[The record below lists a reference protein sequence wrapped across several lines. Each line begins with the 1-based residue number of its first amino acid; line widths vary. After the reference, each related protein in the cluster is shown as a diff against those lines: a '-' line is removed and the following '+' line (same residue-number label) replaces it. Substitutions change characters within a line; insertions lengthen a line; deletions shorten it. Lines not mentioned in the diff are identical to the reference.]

1 MSRTTRAFA
10 IYFLGL
16 ATVVLAFR
24 WVYAQPKDAGL
35 PRPLRWVLER
45 INGPAAAALTTDH
58 HLARTYPARLAQRPR
73 VNGLVGL
80 KSPLADSNNYRI
92 EVIDLDST
100 RRFFL
105 TLADIKRL
113 AKTEIT
119 YDFKCIEGWD
129 QVTNWGGARFATFA
143 DRYHL
148 GRHPDGKP
156 ARWIALETPD
166 GAYYVGIDWESAV
179 HPQTLLCYESQQAPL
194 RPNDGAP
201 LRLIIPVK
209 YGIKHLKRIGRIRFT
224 DRRPRDYWYERGYD
238 YHAGL

>member
-1 MSRTTRAFA
+1 MSRTTRAFT

-16 ATVVLAFR
+16 AAVVLAVR
-24 WVYAQPKDAGL
+24 WVYSQPQDAGL
-35 PRPLRWVLER
+35 PRPLRWVLEHV
-45 INGPAAAALTTDH
+45 NGPVAAALTTDQ
-58 HLARTYPARLAQRPR
+58 HLSREYPAAQAQRPR

-80 KSPLADSNNYRI
+80 KRPLPDSGTYRI

-100 RRFFL
+100 HRFFV
-105 TLADIKRL
+105 TLSDIQHLPR
-113 AKTEIT
+113 TEVT
-119 YDFKCIEGWD
+119 YNFKCIEGWS
-129 QVTNWGGARFATFA
+129 QLTNWGGARFAAFTQA
-143 DRYHL
+143 YRVGH
-148 GRHPDGKP
+148 HPDGRP
-156 ARWIALETPD
+156 ARWVALETPD

-179 HPQTLLCYESQQAPL
+179 HPQTLLCYESQHAPL

-224 DRRPRDYWYERGYD
+224 DHRPRDYWFERGYD